1 LFDID
6 NRIGAHSGQR
16 NEATDMTT
24 DLITL
29 RRDIL
34 DSGEKCL
41 QRLMATDNDSLPG
54 IEVIRAKAR
63 AGVEHARKQYEAAW
77 LAKVA

>member
-1 LFDID
+1 
-6 NRIGAHSGQR
+6 
-16 NEATDMTT
+16 MTT

-34 DSGEKCL
+34 DSGEKC
-41 QRLMATDNDSLPG
+41 LPG